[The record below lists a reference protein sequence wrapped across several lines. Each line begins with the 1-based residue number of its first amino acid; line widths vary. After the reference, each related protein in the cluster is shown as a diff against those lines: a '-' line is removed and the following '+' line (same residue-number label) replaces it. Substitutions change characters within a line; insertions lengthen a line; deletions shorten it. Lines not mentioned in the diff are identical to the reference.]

1 MPADFD
7 TVYRFIFFACLL
19 ALFVLERVG
28 AFQQRPAPG
37 THRWASNVALFL
49 IGGIVGALVLP
60 AGLFAFAESH
70 ASGWV
75 AGLPLMAQVALGFLV
90 VDLWKYGEHRLFHG
104 VPLLWRLHLVHH
116 SDTALDVT
124 TSERHHPVEVAVSMV
139 LMIALVAWLGL
150 PPLALAVYLVTAT
163 VVALYSHANVRFPA
177 AADRA
182 LARVLVTPRVHAVHH
197 SNVRAETDSNFG
209 SVLTLWDR
217 LFGTYVEP
225 ARARVPHIGLDY
237 FHHAAD
243 TRWWRVLLQPFL
255 YAPRHAYPPRGA
267 HRAQAAQAPRSRAPA
282 APFAAS
288 RGARMVLLI
297 GLAACALVLATLW
310 PTVADMTRIW
320 RDTEAWQYAWLVLP
334 MLVYLLAWHR
344 GAAWTPVDPLP
355 GLAGVIVAGIAALL
369 FAAASLVNVDA
380 GRQLALVLMLQ
391 GVALAALGW
400 RAYVRL
406 FPVLALLFFAV
417 PYGDVLV
424 PLLRRLT
431 LESIVLVT
439 TLAGVP
445 HTIDGYVVL
454 VGARRYIVVD
464 ECAGLAYVTLAAFLG
479 YCFAL
484 LMHRS
489 LARAAGMALAG
500 ALLGVV
506 SNVIRVNAIVLIDW
520 MRGSQMDLTAHGTAQ
535 WIMLLAV
542 LGALMV
548 MLARS
553 RVLDERPAACDVTR
567 RHAAWLLWSPALAA
581 AMAPMTAGMLAA
593 LAMHERMPV
602 SALAAGAFPADLSGW
617 TRLAPPQRTELA
629 ASTRAQMMHASY
641 GQDARTLELSVV
653 EALDQ
658 DAKLPDSALA
668 PGGHAVWREKQVNSE
683 TACAAADCIAVRH
696 ATWQR
701 ESSPEVRHVYL
712 VYGVGAFTTDSRLA
726 ARMAQGWRRLHG
738 DDRTPRVVAIST
750 DVPLSADELA
760 RAMRDVRAA
769 MAGAAGLQ
777 VAGAR

>member
-1 MPADFD
+1 MTADFD
-7 TVYRFIFFACLL
+7 TVYRFVFFACLL

-37 THRWASNVALFL
+37 AHRWASNVALFL
-49 IGGIVGALVLP
+49 LGGIVGALVLP
-60 AGLFAFAESH
+60 AGLLAFAESR
-70 ASGWV
+70 ASGWM
-75 AGLPLMAQVALGFLV
+75 AGLPVMAQVALGFIV
-90 VDLWKYGEHRLFHG
+90 VDLWKYGEHRLFHR

-124 TSERHHPVEVAVSMV
+124 TSERHHPVEVAVSTT

-163 VVALYSHANVRFPA
+163 VVALYSHANLRLPA

-182 LARVLVTPRVHAVHH
+182 IARVLVTPRVHAVHH
-197 SNVRAETDSNFG
+197 SNLRAETDSNFG
-209 SVLTLWDR
+209 SVLTVWDR

-255 YAPRHAYPPRGA
+255 YAPGRAYPPRGA
-267 HRAQAAQAPRSRAPA
+267 HRTNARRSRAAA
-282 APFAAS
+282 APFAAD
-288 RGARMVLLI
+288 REARVVLVI

-310 PTVADMTRIW
+310 PTVADMARIW

-344 GAAWTPVDPLP
+344 GAAWAPVQPQP
-355 GLAGVIVAGIAALL
+355 GLAGAIGAGVAALL
-369 FAAASLVNVDA
+369 FAAASLVNIDA

-391 GVALAALGW
+391 GVALATLGW
-400 RAYVRL
+400 SAYVRL
-406 FPVLALLFFAV
+406 FPALALLFFAV

-424 PLLRRLT
+424 PVLRRLT

-445 HTIDGYVVL
+445 HSIDGYVVL

-464 ECAGLAYVTLAAFLG
+464 ECAGLSYVTLAAFLG

-489 LARAAGMALAG
+489 FVRAAGMALAG
-500 ALLGVV
+500 ACLGIV
-506 SNVIRVNAIVLIDW
+506 SNVIRVNAIVLVDW
-520 MRGSQMDLTAHGTAQ
+520 IRGSQMDLTAHGTAQ
-535 WIMLLAV
+535 WVMLLVV
-542 LGALMV
+542 LGALML

-553 RVLDERPAACDVTR
+553 RVLDERPAAGRVIR
-567 RHAAWLLWSPALAA
+567 RHAVWLLWSPALAA
-581 AMAPMTAGMLAA
+581 AMAPLAIGVRAA
-593 LAMHERMPV
+593 LAMHVRLPV

-617 TRLAPPQRTELA
+617 TRVAPAQRTELP
-629 ASTRAQMMHASY
+629 ASTRAQMMHATY
-641 GQDARTLELSVV
+641 RQDARTLDLILV

-658 DAKLPDSALA
+658 DAKLPEAPLA
-668 PGGHAVWREKQVNSE
+668 PGAHAVWRETQVNSE
-683 TACAAADCIAVRH
+683 TVCAGADCVAVRH

-701 ESSPEVRHVYL
+701 ESSPDVRHVYV
-712 VYGVGAFTTDSRLA
+712 VYGVGGFTSDSRLT

-738 DDRTPRVVAIST
+738 DDSTPRVVAIST
-750 DVPLSADELA
+750 DLPLAADDLA
-760 RAMRDVRAA
+760 RAMRDVRTA